1 MLKLLSGLNNIQLW
15 SHKLAS
21 DVELESGMFVRIENG
36 EAVLPGDAG
45 VTPFYLVF
53 GDSNVPSVR
62 GSGKIAL
69 LHGICR
75 IETDQRVTTIGA
87 APVTYSPGDALTV
100 NAEGKLTPAE
110 AGQFVVGVV
119 EAVTSEGLRVA
130 LTLNRTIGTSAAA
143 GAVITL
149 IDALPAVEA
158 LALVNEADVEAAR
171 AAYDALSD
179 YQKDQVTNYADLEAA
194 EAKISDLHVE
204 AVETLITA
212 LPAVEAL
219 TLADAA
225 DVEAARAAYDAL
237 TAAQQAEVT
246 NYDTLTAAEAVITAL
261 ESLVTETAN
270 VEVATVNNAIPESIW
285 LDGTTFKNTA
295 GAAVAGNLAV
305 SIDASGVHITA
316 DDFSAVYGTGDT
328 GLQLSLL
335 SAPVGATYYKFIDSL
350 DSLAATVNVGECAG
364 AVVLPFIVEDGAAYS
379 APRASGTTYLIVAD
393 DEGTVLEV
401 RTVVFT
407 VETNP
412 GE

>member
-21 DVELESGMFVRIENG
+21 DVELEPGMFVRIENG

-53 GDSNVPSVR
+53 GESNVPSVR

-75 IETDQRVTTIGA
+75 IETDQRVTTIEA
-87 APVTYSPGDALTV
+87 SPVTYSPGDALTV

-130 LTLNRTIGTSAAA
+130 LTLNRTIGISAAA
-143 GAVITL
+143 GAVINL

-158 LALVNEADVEAAR
+158 LALADKADVEAAR
-171 AAYDALSD
+171 AAYDTLSD
-179 YQKDQVTNYADLEAA
+179 YQKDQ
-194 EAKISDLHVE
+194 
-204 AVETLITA
+204 
-212 LPAVEAL
+212 
-219 TLADAA
+219 
-225 DVEAARAAYDAL
+225 
-237 TAAQQAEVT
+237 VT

-270 VEVATVNNAIPESIW
+270 VEVATANNSIPGSIW

-295 GAAVAGNLAV
+295 GDAVAGNLAV

-350 DSLAATVNVGECAG
+350 DSLAATVGVGECAG
-364 AVVLPFIVEDGAAYS
+364 AVVLPFILEDGAAYS

-401 RTVVFT
+401 RTVAFT
-407 VETNP
+407 IETNP